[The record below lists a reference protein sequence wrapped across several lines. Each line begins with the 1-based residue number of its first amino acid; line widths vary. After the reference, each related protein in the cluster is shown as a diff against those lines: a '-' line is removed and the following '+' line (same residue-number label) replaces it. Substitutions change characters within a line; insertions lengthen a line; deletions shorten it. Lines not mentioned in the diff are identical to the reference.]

1 MSDESLGTVFIVD
14 DNEAIRDSLRW
25 LFESRGFIAEA
36 FDCAAA
42 FLAAHE
48 EDPPG
53 CAVLDVR
60 MPGMTGPE
68 LHDELRR
75 RGWRLPVLFLSGH
88 GDVPLAVEAL
98 KKGALDFV
106 EKPFNDNDL
115 VDRVARCLRSDAER
129 RRAEAGRQSVAA
141 RLAQLTPRE
150 QEVMRLV
157 LAGKLN
163 KQIADELYIA
173 MRTVEVHRARVL
185 AKMGVRSA
193 VELGQTVNLKD
204 LPRAGGNRGGDP

>member
-1 MSDESLGTVFIVD
+1 MSDESLGTIFIVD
-14 DNEAIRDSLRW
+14 DTEVIRDSLRW
-25 LFESRGFIAEA
+25 LFESRGFIAQVFES
-36 FDCAAA
+36 AAA
-42 FLAAHE
+42 FLAANDE
-48 EDPPG
+48 EPTG
-53 CAVLDVR
+53 CAILDVR

-68 LHDELRR
+68 LYDEIRR
-75 RGWRLPVLFLSGH
+75 RDWQLPVLFLSGH
-88 GDVPLAVEAL
+88 GDVPMAVDAL

-115 VDRVARCLRSDAER
+115 VDRVARCLRLDAER
-129 RRAEAGRQSVAA
+129 RRSAAGRQSVAV
-141 RLAQLTPRE
+141 RLAQLTSRE

-163 KQIADELYIA
+163 KQIAEELHIA

-193 VELGQTVNLKD
+193 VELAQIVSLKD
-204 LPRAGGNRGGDP
+204 LG

>member
-1 MSDESLGTVFIVD
+1 MNDESLGPVYIVD

-25 LFESRGFIAEA
+25 LFSSRGLSAQA
-36 FDCAAA
+36 FDSAAA
-42 FLAAHE
+42 FLAAHDD
-48 EDPPG
+48 DPPG
-53 CAVLDVR
+53 CLVLDVR
-60 MPGMTGPE
+60 MPEMTGPQ
-68 LHDELRR
+68 LQDELLR
-75 RGWRLPVLFLSGH
+75 RGWRVPVLFLTGH

-115 VDRVARCLRSDAER
+115 VDRVARCLRLDAER
-129 RRAEAGRQSVAA
+129 QRAQASRQSVAA

-150 QEVMRLV
+150 LEVMRLV

-163 KQIADELYIA
+163 KRIADELQIA
-173 MRTVEVHRARVL
+173 MRTVEVHRARLL

-193 VELGQTVNLKD
+193 VELAQIVSLKD
-204 LPRAGGNRGGDP
+204 IDG

>member
-1 MSDESLGTVFIVD
+1 MSDESLGTIFIVD

-25 LFESRGFIAEA
+25 LFESRGFIAQA
-36 FDCAAA
+36 FDSAAA
-42 FLAAHE
+42 FLAAHDE
-48 EDPPG
+48 EPTG
-53 CAVLDVR
+53 CVMLDVR

-68 LHDELRR
+68 LYDEIRR
-75 RGWRLPVLFLSGH
+75 RGWQLPALFLTGH

-115 VDRVARCLRSDAER
+115 VDRVERCLRLDAER
-129 RRAEAGRQSVAA
+129 RRATAGRQSVAA
-141 RLAQLTPRE
+141 RLAQLTARE

-163 KQIADELYIA
+163 KQIADELHIA

-193 VELGQTVNLKD
+193 VDLAQIVSLKD
-204 LPRAGGNRGGDP
+204 LP

>member
-1 MSDESLGTVFIVD
+1 LSDESLGTIFIVD
-14 DNEAIRDSLRW
+14 DTEVIRDSLRW
-25 LFESRGFIAEA
+25 LFESRGFIAQVFES
-36 FDCAAA
+36 AAA
-42 FLAAHE
+42 FLAANDE
-48 EDPPG
+48 EPTG
-53 CAVLDVR
+53 CAILDVR

-68 LHDELRR
+68 LYDEIRR
-75 RGWRLPVLFLSGH
+75 RDWQLPVLFLSGH
-88 GDVPLAVEAL
+88 GDVPMAVDAL

-115 VDRVARCLRSDAER
+115 VDRVARCLRLDAER
-129 RRAEAGRQSVAA
+129 RRSAAGRQSVAV
-141 RLAQLTPRE
+141 RLAQLTSRE

-163 KQIADELYIA
+163 KQIAEELHIA

-193 VELGQTVNLKD
+193 VELAQIVSLKD
-204 LPRAGGNRGGDP
+204 LG